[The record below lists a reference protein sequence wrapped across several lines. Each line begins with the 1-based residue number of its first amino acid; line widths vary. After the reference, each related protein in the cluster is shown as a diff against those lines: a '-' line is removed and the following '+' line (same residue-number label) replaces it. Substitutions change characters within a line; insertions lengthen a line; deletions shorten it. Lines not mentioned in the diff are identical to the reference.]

1 MEISTLGKI
10 LIVVGASI
18 VLLGGALLLA
28 GKFGIQFGRLPGDIR
43 IETENM
49 TCIFPLATSILLSLL
64 LTVGLNVLLRLFKK

>member
-28 GKFGIQFGRLPGDIR
+28 GKLGIQFGRLPGDIR

-49 TCIFPLATSILLSLL
+49 TCIFPLATSILLSVL
-64 LTVGLNVLLRLFKK
+64 LTVGLNLLLRLFKK

>member
-18 VLLGGALLLA
+18 VLLGGGLLLA
-28 GKFGIQFGRLPGDIR
+28 GKLGIQFGRLPGDIR

-49 TCIFPLATSILLSLL
+49 TCIFPLTTSILLSLL
-64 LTVGLNVLLRLFKK
+64 LTVGLNLILRLFKK